1 MAKAV
6 TLKNSNDEEVYPVT
20 DISLVNGQI
29 AGAKLYDATVG
40 SDKLTTNAVWTANIK
55 DGAVTADKIDW
66 TTLGTKYSTVAF
78 DRTSFA
84 ANGTYVF
91 AHLNIT
97 EPGIYLV
104 FCGICCWHSAAVRRG
119 YKVQVTAGTG
129 TTAIYTPYLENY
141 GTTASG
147 DTIEVTTMG
156 VVSCTAN
163 AVINGSFTVMN
174 STGTANAG
182 GNPMLFALKI
192 GETS

>member
-1 MAKAV
+1 MAKIV
-6 TLKNSNDEEVYPVT
+6 TLKNNNDEEVYPIT
-20 DISLVNGQI
+20 TAGAVNGGLYADNGI
-29 AGAKLYDATVG
+29 EVAGVVPDV
-40 SDKLTTNAVWTANIK
+40 TTNRIV

-163 AVINGSFTVMN
+163 AVINGSFTIMN
-174 STGTANAG
+174 SSGTANAG